1 MALDAIAVWEL
12 LGSRPMDC
20 LKCRHRAQTV
30 GLLCS
35 DCSRAIAT
43 PIAPEQV
50 VGLTPQDSGA
60 ALVDQ
65 WGRPHAIGA
74 HTHIGRTVER
84 GISIF
89 DVSVSR
95 HHASITCVRG
105 RWTLCDTGSSNGTFL
120 NRRTVTECVLTHG
133 DQIDVGNVGFYA
145 MFDIGPVASFPP
157 PVVSTCVAPKTSA
170 PVAGLR
176 ILEPTGGNGGLVQVE
191 NMTAQLS
198 ATQLELVT
206 ILSRRMRQEA
216 HVPLTVRG
224 FVRSSELVGALSWD
238 ARAPDDTHV
247 KQLVRRVRRAL
258 VRSGL
263 GDIIESRHRLGYRLR
278 VQSNA
283 A

>member
-1 MALDAIAVWEL
+1 MWEL
-12 LGSRPMDC
+12 LGPRPMEC

-35 DCSRAIAT
+35 DCSGAIAT
-43 PIAPEQV
+43 PITPQQV
-50 VGLTPQDSGA
+50 VDLTPQERGA
-60 ALVDQ
+60 VLVDQ
-65 WGRPHAIGA
+65 WGMPHAVGESA
-74 HTHIGRTVER
+74 DIGRSVAS
-84 GISIF
+84 GLAIF

-95 HHASITCVRG
+95 HHASIKRVRG
-105 RWTLCDTGSSNGTFL
+105 RWTLRDTGSSNGTYL
-120 NRRTVTECVLTHG
+120 NRRPVTQCVLTHG

-145 MFDIGPVASFPP
+145 MFDLGSVPSLPP
-157 PVVSTCVAPKTSA
+157 PIVSTCVAPKTSA
-170 PVAGLR
+170 PVAGVR
-176 ILEPTGGNGGLVQVE
+176 ILEPTGGNGGLVEVE
-191 NMTAQLS
+191 NTTAQLS

-216 HVPLTVRG
+216 HLPLTVRG

-258 VRSGL
+258 DRSGL

-278 VQSNA
+278 VQSEA
-283 A
+283 T